1 MIGNTLGPVDRTV
14 SVLID
19 RSYPVVKAVYLHL
32 KEISTVYDYKDS
44 VIFVSEHVEE
54 IQNVQEAADMVKDV
68 HKNLDTI
75 LGAEDNA
82 TKAETAAQEAED
94 YSALAKRWAI
104 ETQTPVE
111 GELYGSKYYAE
122 QSALVKTAV
131 DTAHE
136 DIIERQATIEQIASD
151 MEALGQA
158 VVTVADNIEDVNTTA
173 DNITYIN
180 TIANDFTGSTSP
192 VTMPDWGE
200 VGVDTPLPEVITGG
214 SIYTVAMNINH
225 VLTDSVNIEHIVRV
239 SQNLNNLLFD
249 IEALQGM
256 FPQIKE
262 DAEATLEARDEA
274 VQSAQT
280 ATDQATLAQASAE
293 EAKKQANA
301 ALTSANDAWTYR
313 DQAKTYADT
322 ARSFATT
329 AQSASSTALTAQEA
343 AETAQAEA
351 QKSATAASESAT
363 AASNSAT
370 AAKASQT
377 AAETAKAGAESAKT
391 AAETQASNASESA
404 ESASTSASA
413 ATNSAAQAK
422 ASQTAAKTSETNAK
436 TSETNAKASETA
448 AAQSASEA
456 NSAQTTASSQ
466 CQLAEQAATKAE
478 AAKTAAEAIQDD
490 FEGALTALQNP
501 TVSVQTLTPGSQAT
515 ATITPNE
522 GSIAIALGI
531 PQGLKGDVGDQGP
544 QGKQGIQG
552 PKGEPGNGLTIKG
565 TYASLSAL
573 QSAHATGS
581 EGDVYATTDTTPP
594 TVYIWDTVANA
605 WTSIGAVQGAKGD
618 TGAEGPQGPTGV
630 TPAISISV
638 TGLAAGAS
646 PTVVKSGTAEAP
658 SFAIGI
664 PKGDKGDKGD
674 QGPQGVP
681 GTTTWDGLTG
691 VPSTFTP
698 SAHTHATSEVMGLDT
713 ALASKQPTGDYAT
726 NTALMQGLAGKANTS
741 HTHTVGQITDF
752 DPNKYVLKRLDI
764 PSNGSTSTSIQVTG
778 TNGSEPV
785 LTNIGTEISSWEPL
799 LTFLSRKGTSEYTQ
813 IVMGHDDVTFSIGSS
828 KRIYLSTLINIPS
841 TYATQASLTSGLAGK
856 ANTSHT
862 HTQDQIT
869 GLTATLNGK
878 ANATHNHTV
887 SQITDLST
895 TLSAY
900 RLKSEPL
907 KWSELADLGEVG
919 V

>member
-14 SVLID
+14 SVMID
-19 RSYPVVKAVYLHL
+19 RAYPVVKAVYLHL
-32 KEISTVYDYKDS
+32 KEISSVYDFKDS

-68 HKNLDTI
+68 HENLDTI

-82 TKAETAAQEAED
+82 VKAETAAQEAEN
-94 YSALAKRWAI
+94 YSALAKRWATEI
-104 ETQTPVE
+104 KTPVE

-136 DIIERQATIEQIASD
+136 DIIERQTTIEQVAQD

-274 VQSAQT
+274 VQSAKT
-280 ATDQATLAQASAE
+280 ATEQATLAQTSAT
-293 EAKKQANA
+293 EAKKQADTA
-301 ALTSANDAWTYR
+301 TTSANDAWTYR
-313 DQAKTYADT
+313 DQAKKYTDEAE
-322 ARSFATT
+322 SS
-329 AQSASSTALTAQEA
+329 AQRAVSASGSAQTALEN

-351 QKSATAASESAT
+351 EKHATAAAQSAT
-363 AASNSAT
+363 AASNSAN
-370 AAKASQT
+370 AAKTAQT
-377 AAETAKAGAESAKT
+377 AAETAKTGAESAKT
-391 AAETQASNASESA
+391 TAETQASNAAKSA
-404 ESASTSASA
+404 EAAAASASA
-413 ATNSAAQAK
+413 AANSASQAS
-422 ASQTAAKTSETNAK
+422 ASQTASKTSETNAK

-448 AAQSASEA
+448 AASSASDAGSARAAA
-456 NSAQTTASSQ
+456 NTAK
-466 CQLAEQAATKAE
+466 EQAVAAQTKAE
-478 AAKTAAEAIQDD
+478 EAKTAAEAIQDD

-522 GSIAIALGI
+522 GTIAIALGI

-573 QSAHATGS
+573 QSAHATGA

-594 TVYIWDTVANA
+594 TVYIWDTVSNA

-618 TGAEGPQGPTGV
+618 KGNEGPQGPVGV
-630 TPAISISV
+630 TPVISISV

-646 PTVVKSGTAEAP
+646 PTVVKGGTAEAP
-658 SFAIGI
+658 TFTLGI
-664 PKGDKGDKGD
+664 PKGDKGDQGD

-681 GTTTWDGLTG
+681 GTTSWSGLTG

-698 SAHTHATSEVMGLDT
+698 SAHTHTTSEVTGLDA

-726 NTALMQGLAGKANTS
+726 NTALTQGLAGKANTS
-741 HTHTVGQITDF
+741 HTHTVSQITDF
-752 DPNKYVLKRLDI
+752 KPADYVQKTTPI
-764 PSNGSTSTSIQVTG
+764 PSGGSMSTSMQVSG
-778 TNGSEPV
+778 TNGSDPV
-785 LTNIGTEISSWEPL
+785 VTSVATEISNWTPL
-799 LTFLSRKGTSEYTQ
+799 LTFLSRRSNAEYSQ
-813 IVMGHDDVTFSIGSS
+813 IVMKHNDITFSIGAN
-828 KRIYLSTLINIPS
+828 KQMNLSTLMNIPS

-856 ANTSHT
+856 ANTTHT

-869 GLTATLNGK
+869 GLTTSLNAK
-878 ANATHNHTV
+878 ANATHTHTA
-887 SQITDLST
+887 SQVTDLST

>member
-32 KEISTVYDYKDS
+32 KEISSVYDFKDS

-68 HKNLDTI
+68 HENLDTI

-82 TKAETAAQEAED
+82 VKAETAAQEAEN
-94 YSALAKRWAI
+94 YSALAKRWAT

-136 DIIERQATIEQIASD
+136 DIIERQATIEQVAQD

-262 DAEATLEARDEA
+262 DAEATLKARNEA

-280 ATDQATLAQASAE
+280 ATEQATLAQTSAT
-293 EAKKQANA
+293 EAKKQADTA
-301 ALTSANDAWTYR
+301 TTSANDAWTYR

-322 ARSFATT
+322 ARNFATT

-351 QKSATAASESAT
+351 EKQATAASESAT

-370 AAKASQT
+370 AAKNAQT
-377 AAETAKAGAESAKT
+377 AAETAKTGAESAKT
-391 AAETQASNASESA
+391 TAESHASSASNSA
-404 ESASTSASA
+404 EAAAASASA
-413 ATNSAAQAK
+413 AANSVTQAK

-466 CQLAEQAATKAE
+466 RQLAEQAATKAE

-552 PKGEPGNGLTIKG
+552 PKGDQGDGLSVISRYETLG
-565 TYASLSAL
+565 AL
-573 QSAHATGS
+573 QAAHPTGQR
-581 EGDVYATTDTTPP
+581 GDNYAVGTVEPY
-594 TVYIWDTVANA
+594 TVYFWDVDKAA
-605 WTSIGAVQGAKGD
+605 WTSLGPIQGAKGEKGD
-618 TGAEGPQGPTGV
+618 TGPQGPTGV

-646 PTVVKSGTAEAP
+646 PTVTKSGTAEAP

-681 GTTTWDGLTG
+681 GTTSWSGLTG

-698 SAHTHATSEVMGLDT
+698 SAHTHATSEVTGLDA

-726 NTALMQGLAGKANTS
+726 NTALTQGLAGKANTS
-741 HTHTVGQITDF
+741 HTHTVDQVTDF
-752 DPNKYVLKRLDI
+752 DPNKYVLKKLNI

-813 IVMGHDDVTFSIGSS
+813 IVMGHDDVTFSIGSG

-856 ANTSHT
+856 ANTTHT
-862 HTQDQIT
+862 HTQDQVT
-869 GLTATLNGK
+869 GLTDALNGK
-878 ANATHNHTV
+878 ANTTHTHTA
-887 SQITDLST
+887 SQVTDLST